1 MIRHGRIL
9 GPLAL
14 LGLASCVAPLPCDRD
29 RATAAVERWVP
40 KGTSVEDAR
49 RAMVGHG
56 FECVLETAVENR
68 SLAVAQRLVDVLR
81 CRLRWGWI
89 DDREWQA
96 LLILD
101 PSDRVAEVE
110 VWCSIAT
117 LWLP

>member
-1 MIRHGRIL
+1 MTRHGRIL

-14 LGLASCVAPLPCDRD
+14 LGLASCVAPLPCDHEK
-29 RATAAVERWVP
+29 ATAAVELWVP
-40 KGTSVEDAR
+40 KGTSVADAR

-56 FECVLETAVENR
+56 FECVLERGVEYR
-68 SLAVAQRLVDVLR
+68 SPAAALRLVDVLR

-96 LLILD
+96 HLILD
-101 PSDRVAEVE
+101 PSDRVDEID